1 MLKTLKST
9 WRKLATFALMLK
21 LKRISLI
28 SIGISATLATL
39 LVLVDA
45 VQFVLTVVTKVIKLY
60 IQGRATSFAIAETR
74 DDARA

>member
-1 MLKTLKST
+1 
-9 WRKLATFALMLK
+9 MLK

-74 DDARA
+74 DDARAWRYLKMKAGSKMMLVK